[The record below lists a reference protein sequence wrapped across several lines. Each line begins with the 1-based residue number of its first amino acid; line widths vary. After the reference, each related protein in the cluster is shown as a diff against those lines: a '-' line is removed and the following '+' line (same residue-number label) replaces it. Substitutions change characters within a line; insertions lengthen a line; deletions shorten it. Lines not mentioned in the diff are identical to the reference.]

1 MGRNNS
7 DSMGGEANIIVQG
20 TTLKGQISAKGALR
34 VDGEIEGNIKC
45 DGKLVV
51 GEKGRILGEI
61 FCVNAEVMGEI
72 NGKLNVEQL
81 LTIKATAQVEG
92 EIKTSK
98 LSIEPNA
105 IFKGTCSMGNES
117 KPNPVKKS

>member
-1 MGRNNS
+1 MGRNNNES
-7 DSMGGEANIIVQG
+7 IGGEANIIVQG

-34 VDGEIEGNIKC
+34 VDGEIEGTIKC

-61 FCVNAEVMGEI
+61 LCVNAEVMGEI

-81 LTIKATAQVEG
+81 LIIKATAKVEG

-98 LSIEPNA
+98 LSIEPDA
-105 IFKGTCSMGNES
+105 IFKGTCSMGSES
-117 KPNPVKKS
+117 KPNPIKKP